1 MQYRRLNVQE
11 HPVIESCMAVATYLH
26 QTYLGQQ
33 ITTVRRWI
41 NECSSQ
47 TLVLKAANRP
57 LRPRILTAFRADNI
71 VYFYM
76 HVSRIDRTT
85 RPKLTNTP
93 SLFIYAKPK
102 CLSNLTLPQLLAV
115 TFKAAGKLGKGYRG
129 NTKWRKITHS
139 FHKQTFA
146 FLECVWFILKHGC

>member
-1 MQYRRLNVQE
+1 MQYRSLNVQE
-11 HPVIESCMAVATYLH
+11 RPVIESCMAVATYLH

-47 TLVLKAANRP
+47 TLVLRAANRP

-71 VYFYM
+71 VHYYM
-76 HVSRIDRTT
+76 HVSIALPGRN
-85 RPKLTNTP
+85 LTNTP
-93 SLFIYAKPK
+93 SLVIYAEPK
-102 CLSNLTLPQLLAV
+102 CLSNVTLPQLLAV

-146 FLECVWFILKHGC
+146 LLECVWFILKHGC

>member
-1 MQYRRLNVQE
+1 MQYRSLNVQE
-11 HPVIESCMAVATYLH
+11 HPVIESSMAVATYLH
-26 QTYLGQQ
+26 QTYLGQK

-47 TLVLKAANRP
+47 TLVLRAANRP

-71 VYFYM
+71 VHFCM
-76 HVSRIDRTT
+76 HVSIAL
-85 RPKLTNTP
+85 PGWNSPIPPLCSYMLNQ
-93 SLFIYAKPK
+93 SVSQMSH
-102 CLSNLTLPQLLAV
+102 CPQLLAL

-129 NTKWRKITHS
+129 NTKWRKITYS

-146 FLECVWFILKHGC
+146 FLQCVWFILKHGC

>member
-1 MQYRRLNVQE
+1 MQYRSLNVQE
-11 HPVIESCMAVATYLH
+11 HSVIESCMAVATFLH

-47 TLVLKAANRP
+47 TLVLRAANRP

-71 VYFYM
+71 VHFYM
-76 HVSRIDRTT
+76 HVSHFPAETHQYPLFGHICWT
-85 RPKLTNTP
+85 KV
-93 SLFIYAKPK
+93 SLK
-102 CLSNLTLPQLLAV
+102 CHTLPQLLAV

-146 FLECVWFILKHGC
+146 LLECVWFILKHGC